1 MQSSPLPSWN
11 PGSAVYWAYHS
22 TSCVVARF
30 SCVLSGSRADNN
42 NIINN
47 IPADFGV
54 NVALEAI
61 NLSQT
66 KGLRSRLKG
75 IKSWLGARVLL
86 NYKSQEQDT
95 EDKGLQKRG
104 HRAKIQ
110 VSEHDLE
117 GNEISESK
125 VGARRR
131 FLAAVSGGFARR

>member
-11 PGSAVYWAYHS
+11 PGLAVYWANYS

-30 SCVLSGSRADNN
+30 SCVLLGSRAANN

-47 IPADFGV
+47 IPAEFGV

-61 NLSQT
+61 NLSQA

-75 IKSWLGARVLL
+75 IKIRLGAMVLL

-95 EDKGLQKRG
+95 EDKDLQKRG

-117 GNEISESK
+117 GNELSESK

-131 FLAAVSGGFARR
+131 SLSAVNGGFAR